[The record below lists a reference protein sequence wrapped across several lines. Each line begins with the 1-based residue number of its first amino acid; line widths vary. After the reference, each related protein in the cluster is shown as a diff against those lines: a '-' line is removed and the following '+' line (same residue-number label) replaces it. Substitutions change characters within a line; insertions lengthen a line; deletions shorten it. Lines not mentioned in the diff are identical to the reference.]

1 MEMSINGAK
10 VLATFEN
17 VPILGTVHVTQ
28 TLVVSWLVM
37 IVISALLAILE
48 KGAETLQTA
57 MQVPTSISD
66 IVTGILLFCMLGCE
80 FFINYRMIF
89 RRKQAEAPAAPAA
102 AESDQTE
109 SKEDAS
115 C

>member
-1 MEMSINGAK
+1 
-10 VLATFEN
+10 
-17 VPILGTVHVTQ
+17 
-28 TLVVSWLVM
+28 M
-37 IVISALLAILE
+37 IVISMMLAVIS
-48 KGAETLQTA
+48 KGAETLQTRLA
-57 MQVPTSISD
+57 VPASISD
-66 IVTGILLFCMLGCE
+66 IITGILLFCMLGCE